1 MGSPETIN
9 SSGLHVRLTIR
20 ISVLQWDGRKALCGF
35 FSEPIYRSTAYDC
48 LIELKKEKDFW
59 KNPGFWKNLGFF
71 LKPWF
76 CGTNLGLSRKPW
88 KFSRSGRSR
97 YIYVIYAMY
106 IWLCAIMI
114 MGLLFESV
122 FCFVSKDPSARW
134 GAWAAA
140 RDDSNAVAWRSNA
153 HGETWRWF
161 GKSSGHGA
169 QYNIDMDM
177 GSFSYLRFE
186 W

>member
-1 MGSPETIN
+1 MGSPETIS

-48 LIELKKEKDFW
+48 LIELKKTSHSLCLEKDFW

-76 CGTNLGLSRKPW
+76 RGTNLGLSRKPW

-97 YIYVIYAMY
+97 YIYIFDHINNDIYQQKHNISYNM
-106 IWLCAIMI
+106 LRKLT
-114 MGLLFESV
+114 G
-122 FCFVSKDPSARW
+122 VSA
-134 GAWAAA
+134 
-140 RDDSNAVAWRSNA
+140 
-153 HGETWRWF
+153 
-161 GKSSGHGA
+161 SGHH
-169 QYNIDMDM
+169 NH
-177 GSFSYLRFE
+177 
-186 W
+186 